1 MSADATKTEAG
12 SQTAPATVRVWDPL
26 VRIFHWSLLIAFAA
40 AYISAE
46 EWEKYHVQIGYV
58 VAGLV
63 AFRLVWGLI
72 GSKHAR
78 FSDFIYR
85 PKTVIGFLR
94 DSVAMKAKRYIG
106 HNPAGGAMGIA
117 LLIAITGISV
127 SGYMM
132 EMDAFWGEEWVE
144 DLHEVLVNLTLGLVA
159 LHVIGVLVASFE
171 HKENLIKSMF
181 TGRKRG

>member
-1 MSADATKTEAG
+1 MSAGATKMEAG
-12 SQTAPATVRVWDPL
+12 SRMAPATVRVWDPM
-26 VRIFHWSLLIAFAA
+26 VRIFHWSLLLGFAA
-40 AYISAE
+40 AYLSGDD
-46 EWEKYHVQIGYV
+46 WVKLHTKIGYA

-78 FSDFIYR
+78 FSDFIYN
-85 PKTVIGFLR
+85 PFTVLGFLR
-94 DSVAMKAKRYIG
+94 DSVAMTAKRYIG
-106 HNPAGGAMGIA
+106 HNPAGGAMVIA
-117 LLIAITGISV
+117 LILSVSGICI

-132 EMDAFWGEEWVE
+132 EMDAFWGEQWVQ
-144 DLHEVLVNLTLGLVA
+144 DLHEVLVNLTLGLIV

-171 HKENLIKSMF
+171 HKENLIKSMI